1 VTDITD
7 FLLTGLLNYGALVLG
22 GTLFLAALGV
32 PLPATVLVVATGAF
46 SSQGVLSLQAAGAV
60 AIVAVVAGDACSYL
74 LGRLAGDRLTSR
86 WKGSKAWQ
94 LADHQFE
101 RWGAWSVFLS
111 RFLFTPIALPV
122 NLLAGST
129 RFSWPRFMAAVVVG
143 EVIWVLLYGGLGLLF
158 SESWEALSQMASD
171 LSGVLVGFLLLA
183 AGGYRLAR
191 RRSGQH

>member
-1 VTDITD
+1 MTEVTD

-46 SSQGVLSLQAAGAV
+46 SGQGVLSLQAAA
-60 AIVAVVAGDACSYL
+60 AVAVVAAVSGDVCSYL
-74 LGRLAGDRLTSR
+74 LGRFVGDRLTPR
-86 WKGSKAWQ
+86 WKTSKAWQ
-94 LADHQFE
+94 SADHQFA
-101 RWGAWSVFLS
+101 RWGIWSVFLS

-129 RFSWPRFMAAVVVG
+129 RFAWPYFMAAVVLG

-158 SESWEALSQMASD
+158 ADSWEALSQMASD
-171 LSGVLVGFLLLA
+171 MSGMLVGVLLLG
-183 AGGYRLAR
+183 AGIYALAR
-191 RRSGQH
+191 RR